1 MIFLAALVS
10 RGITVMEDEEELIR
24 GGLGPNTDQALDLE
38 DLSDLTDI
46 SESDNDGDDDDDDG
60 GGGVVDDLAEVEGHP
75 PKRRRF
81 E

>member
-10 RGITVMEDEEELIR
+10 RGIIVMEDEEELVR

-38 DLSDLTDI
+38 
-46 SESDNDGDDDDDDG
+46 ESDNDGDDDDGG

>member
-1 MIFLAALVS
+1 MS
-10 RGITVMEDEEELIR
+10 RGIIVMEDEEELIR

-46 SESDNDGDDDDDDG
+46 SESDDDGG

>member
-46 SESDNDGDDDDDDG
+46 SESDNVGDDDDG